1 MNQGKK
7 INLST
12 LSQVQSM
19 QLTSVA
25 IDVEKQKWTHNV
37 FKPAYSTCHRSYV
50 NYHMQHYSITM
61 FYERGSLLFF

>member
-1 MNQGKK
+1 
-7 INLST
+7 
-12 LSQVQSM
+12 M